1 MKRKRS
7 DSLERLVRFV
17 WMYKLTPGG
26 RVLVITGIITG
37 VLAAPSLEIPSFQ
50 TFLALFCVG
59 FIAFLVNL
67 FARPRVEVRGQFPDK
82 ATAKHPVTGSF
93 VVRNRGLLPALRVG
107 AGYFGLQRALR
118 QQDIERERPSLA
130 RDETATYPLTLE
142 PLRRGLYPLPKLRVF
157 STFPFNICRSGK
169 AHNSKSSL
177 LVLPDFHPIADID
190 VPIGTRYQP
199 GGIALTSDV
208 GESPEY
214 IGNREYR
221 QGDPIRHIDFRAW
234 ARLAQ
239 PVVREFQEEYYCRV
253 ALVLDTYV
261 ARSRLLRPRGGF
273 ANLEAAVSLSA
284 SVADALSRGEYIIDI
299 FAAGPE
305 LYVFRAGRHTAH
317 LENVLEIL
325 ACVDECRTNPFEKV
339 TPALTD
345 ELGNISTVVCVL
357 LDWDQSREALMR
369 AAVEAGCST
378 KVLLVR
384 DSPPTMDCG
393 PAEDWLGPILRLT
406 PAEVF
411 AGGIEQL

>member
-7 DSLERLVRFV
+7 DSLERLVRFL

-37 VLAAPSLEIPSFQ
+37 VLAAPSLEIPAFQ
-50 TFLALFCVG
+50 TFLALFCIG
-59 FIAFLVNL
+59 FVAFLVNL
-67 FARPRVEVRGQFPDK
+67 FARPRVDVRGHFPDK

-93 VVRNRGLLPALRVG
+93 IVRNRGLLPTLRVG
-107 AGYFGLQRALR
+107 AGFFGLHREL
-118 QQDIERERPSLA
+118 QQQNLEHERLSLA
-130 RDETATYPLTLE
+130 RREAATLPVTLE

-157 STFPFNICRSGK
+157 STFPFNICRAGK
-169 AHNSKSSL
+169 AHNNKSSL
-177 LVLPDFHPIADID
+177 LVLPDFHPVADID

-239 PVVREFQEEYYCRV
+239 PVVREYQEEYYCRV

-261 ARSRLLRPRGGF
+261 ARNRWLRPRRGF
-273 ANLEAAVSLSA
+273 AELEAAVSLSA

-325 ACVDECRTNPFEKV
+325 ACVEECRTNPFDKV
-339 TPALTD
+339 APALHD
-345 ELGNISTVVCVL
+345 ELGNISTVVYVL
-357 LDWDQSREALMR
+357 LDWDPSREALLR
-369 AAVEAGCST
+369 AAIEAGCST

-384 DSPPTMDCG
+384 NSPPTMDYA
-393 PAEDWLGPILRLT
+393 PAEDWLGPVLQLS

>member
-1 MKRKRS
+1 MKRKRP
-7 DSLERLVRFV
+7 DSLERLVRFL

-50 TFLALFCVG
+50 TFLALFSIG

-67 FARPRVEVRGQFPDK
+67 FARPRVAVRGHFPGK

-93 VVRNRGLLPALRVG
+93 VVRNKGLLPALRVG
-107 AGYFGLQRALR
+107 TGYFGLHRALK
-118 QQDIERERPSLA
+118 QQDTERERPSLA
-130 RDETATYPLTLE
+130 RHEAATLSVTLE
-142 PLRRGLYPLPKLRVF
+142 PLRRGMYPLPKLRVF

-169 AHNSKSSL
+169 AYNSKSSL
-177 LVLPDFHPIADID
+177 LVLPDFHPIAEVD

-273 ANLEAAVSLSA
+273 AHLEAAVSLSA

-325 ACVDECRTNPFEKV
+325 ACVDECRTNPFDKV
-339 TPALTD
+339 TPALTE

-357 LDWDQSREALMR
+357 LDWDESREALMR

-384 DSPPTMDCG
+384 DKPPTMDYG
-393 PAEDWLGPILRLT
+393 PAEEWLGPILHLT

>member
-7 DSLERLVRFV
+7 DSLERFFRFL

-26 RVLVITGIITG
+26 RILVITGIITG
-37 VLAAPSLEIPSFQ
+37 TLAAPSLEIPSFQ

-59 FIAFLVNL
+59 MLAFLVNL
-67 FARPRVEVRGQFPDK
+67 FARPRVKVTGHFPDK
-82 ATAKHPVTGSF
+82 ATARHPVTGSF
-93 VVRNRGLLPALRVG
+93 AVHNKGPLPALCVG

-118 QQDIERERPSLA
+118 QRESDRELPRLG
-130 RDETATYPLTLE
+130 RRETATLPITLE
-142 PLRRGLYPLPKLRVF
+142 PLRRGLYPLPKLRIF
-157 STFPFNICRSGK
+157 STFPFNICRAGK

-177 LVLPDFHPIADID
+177 LVLPDFHPIAGID

-221 QGDPIRHIDFRAW
+221 EGDPIRHIDFRAW

-261 ARSRLLRPRGGF
+261 ARNRWFRPRGGF
-273 ANLEAAVSLSA
+273 QNLEAAVSLAA
-284 SVADALSRGEYIIDI
+284 SIADALSRGEYIIDI

-325 ACVDECRTNPFEKV
+325 ACVDECRTNPFDKV
-339 TPALTD
+339 APALAD
-345 ELGNISTVVCVL
+345 ELASISTVVCVL
-357 LDWDQSREALMR
+357 LDWDPSREALMR
-369 AAVEAGCST
+369 TAVEAGCST

-384 DSPPTMDCG
+384 DGPPSTDYG
-393 PAEDWLGPILRLT
+393 PAEDWLGPILCLS
-406 PAEVF
+406 PANVF

>member
-1 MKRKRS
+1 MKRRRT
-7 DSLERLVRFV
+7 DSLERFTRFL
-17 WMYKLTPGG
+17 WLYKLTPAG
-26 RVLVITGIITG
+26 RILVATGIITG
-37 VLAAPSLEIPSFQ
+37 TLAAPSLEIPAFQ
-50 TFLALFCVG
+50 TFLTLFCVG

-67 FARPRVEVRGQFPDK
+67 FARPRVEVTGHFPDK
-82 ATAKHPVTGSF
+82 ATAKHPVTGAF
-93 VVRNRGLLPALRVG
+93 VVRNKGLLPALRLG
-107 AGYFGLQRALR
+107 AGYFGLHRALK
-118 QQDIERERPSLA
+118 QQQIERELPSLGRHEA
-130 RDETATYPLTLE
+130 ATLPITLE

-157 STFPFNICRSGK
+157 STFPFNICRTGK

-177 LVLPDFHPIADID
+177 LVLPDFHPIAGVD

-221 QGDPIRHIDFRAW
+221 EGDPIRHIDFRAW
-234 ARLAQ
+234 ARIAQ
-239 PVVREFQEEYYCRV
+239 PVVREYQEEYYCRV
-253 ALVLDTYV
+253 VLVLDTYIP
-261 ARSRLLRPRGGF
+261 RNRWLRPRGGF
-273 ANLEAAVSLSA
+273 RDLEAAVSLAA

-325 ACVDECRTNPFEKV
+325 ACVDECRTNPFDKV
-339 TPALTD
+339 APALTD
-345 ELGNISTVVCVL
+345 ELGSISTVVCVL
-357 LDWDQSREALMR
+357 LDWDASREALMR

-378 KVLLVR
+378 KVILVR
-384 DSPPTMDCG
+384 DKPPAMDYG
-393 PAEDWLGPILRLT
+393 PAEDWLGPILSLS
-406 PAEVF
+406 PSEVF

>member
-1 MKRKRS
+1 MNRKRS
-7 DSLERLVRFV
+7 DNLERLVRFV
-17 WMYKLTPGG
+17 WMYKLTPAG
-26 RVLVITGIITG
+26 RVLVVTGIITG
-37 VLAAPSLEIPSFQ
+37 ILAAPSLDIPSFH

-59 FIAFLVNL
+59 FIALVINAL
-67 FARPRVEVRGQFPDK
+67 ARPRVHVRGHFPDK
-82 ATAKHPVTGSF
+82 ATANHPVTGSF
-93 VVRNRGLLPALRVG
+93 VVRNAGLFPAWGLG
-107 AGYFGLQRALR
+107 AAYFGLKRALKQQEPDRELPRLGR
-118 QQDIERERPSLA
+118 QEA
-130 RDETATYPLTLE
+130 ATLPLTLE
-142 PLRRGLYPLPKLRVF
+142 PLRRGMYPLPKLRVY
-157 STFPFNICRSGK
+157 STFPFNICRAGK
-169 AHNSKSSL
+169 AYSSKSSL
-177 LVLPDFHPIADID
+177 LVLPDFHPIAGLD

-221 QGDPIRHIDFRAW
+221 HGDPIRHIDFRAW

-253 ALVLDTYV
+253 ALVLDTYIP
-261 ARSRLLRPRGGF
+261 RRRWLRPRGGF
-273 ANLEAAVSLSA
+273 ANLEAAVSLAA

-325 ACVDECRTNPFEKV
+325 ACVDECRANPFDKV

-357 LDWDQSREALMR
+357 LDWDPPREALMR

-378 KVLLVR
+378 KVIVVR
-384 DSPPTMDCG
+384 DTPTTVDTG
-393 PAEDWLGPILRLT
+393 PAEDWLGPILQLT
-406 PAEVF
+406 PTEVV
-411 AGGIEQL
+411 AGGIEEL